1 MNNITSSQLARAST
15 LAGNLETLR
24 AELVTYQTKANDLRN
39 EIEPLESEF
48 NTIMGVSA
56 KACKRADGT
65 APTRQFS
72 QEQKDKIA
80 AGLKASWARR
90 KAAASPAVLSSV
102 TSA

>member
-1 MNNITSSQLARAST
+1 MNHITSVQLARAST
-15 LAGNLETLR
+15 LAGNLEALR
-24 AELVTYQTKANDLRN
+24 AELVTYQTKANDLRTQ
-39 EIEPLESEF
+39 IEPLENEF

-80 AGLKASWARR
+80 AGLRASWARR
-90 KAAASPAVLSSV
+90 KAATPAVLSSV
-102 TSA
+102 AAV